1 MARIKDMV
9 RAAHAHASARGQVD
23 RRASIAKAARPMS
36 IEQVAA
42 AHQQHE
48 VCVPARAAARIL
60 FHPLH
65 HDLAQVQ
72 KLGPLQPG
80 A

>member
-1 MARIKDMV
+1 
-9 RAAHAHASARGQVD
+9 
-23 RRASIAKAARPMS
+23 MS
-36 IEQVAA
+36 IEQVEAA
-42 AHQQHE
+42 YQQRE